1 MCWLMVVTLAFAG
14 TVTAP
19 TALAAP
25 MRKLYVSPS
34 GNDSNAGT
42 SGAPLRTLAAAALRV
57 KPGTTV
63 MIAGGTYYEQLVTKV
78 AGSVGKEI
86 TFQSYN
92 GTAVIDGSKLGWR
105 AHSNQNQAVVELR
118 HPYVR
123 LKGLKIVNSSNT
135 GVLLNNDNLTVEG
148 CEIAQTQWHAIST
161 ETSRQTAAGGKMIK
175 NILIKGNDVHDTSL
189 SGDGQVISLIA
200 DGFVVS
206 GNKIHDNKKE
216 GIDIWLGAKH
226 GEVVDNE
233 LYRNSVGI
241 FVDGASYVRVHRNR
255 AYANVKAG
263 IGVSSEDTR
272 YDTNQIWV
280 YNNLVYDHPNGNGC
294 FIWDPDRGPTNV
306 LFAHNTLAN
315 NKSSFYLSGQ
325 SITATILNNLGYA
338 TGTPL
343 INASSRSTITQQDNI
358 WLTGATDFANA
369 AGKDFRLK
377 SSSTAIDK
385 VKPAPSFSD
394 DQGHTYSITT
404 DFLAATRTAA
414 GHFDAGAFER
424 P

>member
-1 MCWLMVVTLAFAG
+1 
-14 TVTAP
+14 
-19 TALAAP
+19 
-25 MRKLYVSPS
+25 VSSS
-34 GNDSNAGT
+34 GNDANAGT
-42 SGAPLRTLAAAALRV
+42 SGAPLRTLAVAASRV

-63 MIAGGTYYEQLVTKV
+63 MIAGGIYYEQLVTRV
-78 AGSVGKEI
+78 AGSAGKEI
-86 TFQSYN
+86 TFQSHD
-92 GTAVIDGSKLGWR
+92 GTAVIDGSKLGWK
-105 AHSNQNQAVVELR
+105 AHSNQNQGVVELR

-123 LKGLKIVNSSNT
+123 LKGLKIVNSNNT

-148 CEIAQTQWHAIST
+148 CEITQTQWHAIST
-161 ETSRQTAAGGKMIK
+161 DTARQTAAGGTMIK
-175 NILIKGNDVHDTSL
+175 NILIKGNDIHDVSL

-241 FVDGASYVRVHRNR
+241 FVDGASDLRVHRNR

-263 IGVSSEDTR
+263 IGISSEDTR
-272 YDTNQIWV
+272 YHAERIWV
-280 YNNLVYDHPNGNGC
+280 YNNVVYDHTSGNGL
-294 FIWDPDRGPTNV
+294 FIWDPATGPTDV
-306 LFAHNTLAN
+306 LIAHNTFVN
-315 NKSSFYLSGQ
+315 NLNTLYFNTEESGVM
-325 SITATILNNLGYA
+325 AMNNLGYSIGKA
-338 TGTPL
+338 V
-343 INASSRSTITQQDNI
+343 IDASNQSSIDRWDNI
-358 WLTGATDFANA
+358 WLTGVTGFVDA

-385 VKPAPSFSD
+385 VKPAPPFSD
-394 DQGHTYSITT
+394 DQGHAYSITT
-404 DFLAATRTAA
+404 DAA
-414 GHFDAGAFER
+414 GLNRNSGDGTDAGAFEYQG